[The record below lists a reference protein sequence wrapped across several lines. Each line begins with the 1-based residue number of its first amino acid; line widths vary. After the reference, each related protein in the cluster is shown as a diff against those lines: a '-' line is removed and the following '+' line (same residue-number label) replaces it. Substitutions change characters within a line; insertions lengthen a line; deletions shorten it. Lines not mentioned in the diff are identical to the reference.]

1 MWHKIFEQLKEPLN
15 TLAGKMTAGFA
26 FVVVALL
33 IFGLL
38 GNFFPATL
46 IPLVYIA
53 VIGAMLIYVL
63 QVILLAKSGNK
74 QSTQNPEKPQ
84 EQDEKTSK
92 PIFDPFDA
100 RESYLRAMMG
110 DCQSVR
116 LVGLDELAGDPKRG
130 QLSLDTLYVSLD
142 TTASVEVEEDKKKK
156 PKNPE
161 DLYREKTRPLTALEA
176 LATSAHRRAVLLGL
190 PGTGKSTFVRYLT
203 LKMAQA
209 ALDRTKSIQN
219 LLPTWP
225 GGMILPVIVPL
236 GRLAESISADRKKG
250 SADLIENFIQK
261 SLESEKQERPAVAAF
276 ADSILKTLKNEG
288 GLVLFDGLDEV
299 ADLNLRPV
307 IVEAV
312 EDFVEKY
319 SQNSASRFLVTCRT
333 YSYQDDKWKLTGW
346 PTYELA
352 LLSQQKIEQFVKAWH
367 SEHIRIDPTRREDYE
382 KKCNKLLATLRPGDR
397 RRLSE
402 IAPFA
407 IILTMMAVVHTNY
420 GELPDT
426 RAQVYEKCTDL
437 LLLRWETERTVS
449 GKTQKR
455 SLLEALELTSRGKL
469 DDALHEIA
477 YKAHEGR
484 DDGDKGG
491 GGAALVTEDLLSG
504 TLQVYLGDP
513 QKVQTFLDSCRS
525 SNGLLML
532 QGTVTPQK
540 TSRNAPPRRVYAF
553 PHLTFE
559 EYLAGQHL
567 LLEDELGKAVRVL
580 MDNSPDRW
588 REVIMLMGEHLCF
601 DRKPDRRGM
610 QDILE
615 NLAPASKRT
624 KLNDKDWRAL
634 WLAGDLLT
642 LYRRRF
648 GEELSVEKRILRG
661 LENLVQTGALTLRER
676 ASAADTL
683 DELGYTPP
691 DLYEFAHIV
700 ERDANSFYMAKHPL
714 TNLQYKLFLDSPDFA
729 EERFWL
735 DFPKFDENGQ
745 PMKETSGR
753 EGLDWL
759 KKAQQDK
766 EDSPDG
772 KVVLPRY
779 WNEPRFGIARRT
791 VPVVGITWWEA
802 NAFCKWLT
810 EHWMAIPEFAAQKKL
825 LQGKMFRL
833 PTENEWVLAVGGL
846 GKPIV
851 TGKGKEKKE
860 TYRFPWDEDGKVTPN
875 LKSQDDPVLAEIL
888 RRANIAESGI
898 NCTTPA
904 GMYPLGRTKET
915 GIWDM
920 SGNVWEWQA
929 NIRKVKLGKDE
940 EVWRGLRGGSWDYNQ
955 DYARVDVRL
964 NDHPSAEWNNYGF
977 RLVVCS
983 PPS

>member
-26 FVVVALL
+26 FVVAALL

-38 GNFFPATL
+38 GNFIPAAL

-53 VIGAMLIYVL
+53 VIGALAIYVL
-63 QVILLAKSGNK
+63 QVILLARTDGK
-74 QSTQNPEKPQ
+74 QPSPKPEEIQ
-84 EQDEKTSK
+84 ESRLKIDSL
-92 PIFDPFDA
+92 DA
-100 RESYLRAMMG
+100 RESYLRALMG

-142 TTASVEVEEDKKKK
+142 TTASIEVEDDKKKK
-156 PKNPE
+156 SK
-161 DLYREKTRPLTALEA
+161 DLQELFREKTRPLAALEA
-176 LATSAHRRAVLLGL
+176 LAKSESRRAVLLGL

-209 ALDRTKSIQN
+209 ALDRTKGIQN
-219 LLPTWP
+219 LLPAWA
-225 GGMILPVIVPL
+225 GGVVLPVIVPL
-236 GRLAESISADRKKG
+236 GRLAESISPERKKG
-250 SADLIENFIQK
+250 SAELIENFIQK
-261 SLESEKQERPAVAAF
+261 SMESEKQERPAVAAF
-276 ADSILKTLKNEG
+276 ADSILKALANEG

-307 IVEAV
+307 VVEAV

-319 SQNSASRFLVTCRT
+319 SRNSASRFLVTCRT
-333 YSYQDDKWKLTGW
+333 YSYQDDRWKLTGW

-382 KKCNKLLATLRPGDR
+382 KKCNRLLATLRPGDR
-397 RRLSE
+397 RRLAE

-455 SLLEALELTSRGKL
+455 SLIDALELTSRGKL

-504 TLQVYLGDP
+504 TLQVYLNDP
-513 QKVQTFLDSCRS
+513 RKVQVFLDSCRS

-532 QGTVTPQK
+532 QGTITPPK
-540 TSRNAPPRRVYAF
+540 ASRNAPPRRVYAF

-567 LLEDELGKAVRVL
+567 LNEDELGKAVRGL
-580 MDNSPDRW
+580 MDRSPDRW
-588 REVIMLMGEHLCF
+588 REVVMLMGEHLCF

-615 NLAPASKRT
+615 NLAPASKRAKMT
-624 KLNDKDWRAL
+624 DKDWRAL
-634 WLAGDLLT
+634 WLAGDLLN
-642 LYRRRF
+642 LYKRRF
-648 GEELSVEKRILRG
+648 SEELPVAKRIRDG
-661 LENLVQTGALTLRER
+661 LEQLVQKGALTLRER

-683 DELGYTPP
+683 DELGYVPE
-691 DLYEFAHIV
+691 DLYEFVSIPGDKAG
-700 ERDANSFYMAKHPL
+700 ERFAIAKHPVV
-714 TNLQYKLFLDSPDFA
+714 NLQYKLFLDSGDFA

-735 DFPKFDENGQ
+735 DFPRFGKDGK
-745 PMKETSGR
+745 PMEGTWGR
-753 EGLDWL
+753 EGFAWLTKWLDME
-759 KKAQQDK
+759 A
-766 EDSPDG
+766 SPDE
-772 KVVLPRY
+772 KVILPHY
-779 WNEPRFGIARRT
+779 WNDPRFGIARRT

-810 EHWMAIPEFAAQKKL
+810 EHWTDVPEYAAQKKL
-825 LQGKMFRL
+825 LQGKIFRL
-833 PTENEWVLAVGGL
+833 PTEREWVLAAGG
-846 GKPIV
+846 
-851 TGKGKEKKE
+851 EQDDR
-860 TYRFPWDEDGKVTPN
+860 YPWDEDGKNTRDVEE
-875 LKSQDDPVLAEIL
+875 VL
-888 RRANIAESGI
+888 RRANTEESGI
-898 NCTTPA
+898 NRTTPA
-904 GMYPLGRTKET
+904 GMYPLGRTKS

-920 SGNVWEWQA
+920 AGNIWEWQA
-929 NIRKVKLGKDE
+929 NYFDE
-940 EVWRGLRGGSWDYNQ
+940 DHDIRGLRGGSW
-955 DYARVDVRL
+955 L
-964 NDHPSAEWNNYGF
+964 NDHSDARVSGRNVYHPSNRWSYSGF
-977 RLVVCS
+977 RVVVCS

>member
-26 FVVVALL
+26 FVIVALL
-33 IFGLL
+33 ILGIV
-38 GNFFPATL
+38 GNFIPPTY
-46 IPLVYIA
+46 IPLVYII
-53 VIGAMLIYVL
+53 VIGSMLIYAL
-63 QVILLAKSGNK
+63 QVFSLASSDRKQSKSG
-74 QSTQNPEKPQ
+74 PEESQQQEKGNTKPSIDSQ
-84 EQDEKTSK
+84 
-92 PIFDPFDA
+92 DA
-100 RESYLRAMMG
+100 RESYLRAMLG
-110 DCQSVR
+110 DCQTVR

-156 PKNPE
+156 SKDPLE
-161 DLYREKTRPLTALEA
+161 SFREKNRPLSALEA
-176 LATSAHRRAVLLGL
+176 LATSPSRRAVLLGL
-190 PGTGKSTFVRYLT
+190 PGTGKSTYVRYLT

-209 ALDRTKSIQN
+209 ALDRSQNIQN

-225 GGMILPVIVPL
+225 GGVILPVIVPL
-236 GRLAESISADRKKG
+236 GRLAETVPPDQKKG
-250 SADLIENFIQK
+250 SAELIEKFIQK
-261 SLESEKQERPAVAAF
+261 NLESEQQERPAVAAF
-276 ADSILKTLKNEG
+276 ATSILKVLMSEG

-319 SQNSASRFLVTCRT
+319 SHNLASRFLVTCRT
-333 YSYQDDKWKLTGW
+333 YSYQDAKWQLTGW

-367 SEHIRIDPTRREDYE
+367 SEHIRIDPTRRADYE
-382 KKCNKLLATLRPGDR
+382 KKREKLLATLRPGDR
-397 RRLSE
+397 RRLYE
-402 IAPFA
+402 IAPYA

-455 SLLEALELTSRGKL
+455 SLLDALELTSRGKL

-484 DDGDKGG
+484 EDSDKSGI
-491 GGAALVTEDLLSG
+491 GAALVTEDLLSG
-504 TLQVYLGDP
+504 TLKVYLDDP

-540 TSRNAPPRRVYAF
+540 ASRNAPPRRVYAF

-567 LLEDELGKAVRVL
+567 LLEDELGKAVRAL
-580 MDNSPDRW
+580 MDKNPDRW

-615 NLAPASKRT
+615 NLAPAAKRAKQT
-624 KLNDKDWRAL
+624 DKDWRAL

-642 LYRRRF
+642 LYNRRF
-648 GEELSVEKRILRG
+648 SEKLPVEKRILHG
-661 LENLVQTGALTLRER
+661 MEQLVQTGALTIRER

-683 DELGYTPP
+683 DELGHLPD
-691 DLYEFAHIV
+691 DLYEFASIKGN
-700 ERDANSFYMAKHPL
+700 ETIKPFQIAKHPV
-714 TNLQYKLFLDSPDFA
+714 TNLQYKHFLDSPAYA
-729 EERFWL
+729 EERFWV
-735 DFPKFDENGQ
+735 DFLKFDENGKL
-745 PMKETSGR
+745 MKETWGR
-753 EGLDWL
+753 QGWEWL
-759 KKAQQDK
+759 QKAQQDK

-772 KVVLPRY
+772 RVILPRY
-779 WNEPRFGIARRT
+779 WSDPRFGISRRT
-791 VPVVGITWWEA
+791 APVIGITWWEA

-810 EHWMAIPEFAAQKKL
+810 EHWKEIPEFAAQKKSIL
-825 LQGKMFRL
+825 EKFFRL
-833 PTENEWVLAVGGL
+833 PTENEWVLAAGGL
-846 GKPIV
+846 GKPVI
-851 TGKGKEKKE
+851 TGKGKEKE
-860 TYRFPWDEDGKVTPN
+860 ELYRFAWDEDGKVTPSP
-875 LKSQDDPVLAEIL
+875 KSIEDPVLAEIL
-888 RRANIAESGI
+888 RRANTAESGI
-898 NCTTPA
+898 NRTTPA
-904 GMYPLGRTKET
+904 GMYPLGRTRT
-915 GIWDM
+915 GLWDM
-920 SGNVWEWQA
+920 SGNVFEWQA
-929 NIRKVKLGKDE
+929 NFYNKDHD
-940 EVWRGLRGGSWDYNQ
+940 WLGLRGGSWYYSGG
-955 DYARVDVRL
+955 YARVSVRL
-964 NDHPSAEWNNYGF
+964 DVPPYYRWNNFGF
-977 RLVVCS
+977 RVVACS
-983 PPS
+983 PPT